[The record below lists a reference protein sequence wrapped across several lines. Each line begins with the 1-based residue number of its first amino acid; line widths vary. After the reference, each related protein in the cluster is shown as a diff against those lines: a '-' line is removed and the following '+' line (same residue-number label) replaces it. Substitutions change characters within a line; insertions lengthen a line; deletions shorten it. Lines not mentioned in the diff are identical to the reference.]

1 MVSIRKARL
10 EDELL
15 LLEWVNNL
23 DSLST
28 KIENNE
34 IIAPLQHKKWFMER
48 LNDPNTYIWII
59 INEEKISVGQIRFQN
74 KTEKYLDVDIYVLR
88 EEREKS
94 IGHKA
99 LKLAAESV
107 EFSPLRAIVKK
118 TNVRSYNFFISNAFT
133 LQSEDEFKWVLIK
146 N

>member
-1 MVSIRKARL
+1 LVSIRKARL

-28 KIENNE
+28 KIKNNA
-34 IIAPLQHKKWFMER
+34 IITPLQHKKWFMVR

-99 LKLAAESV
+99 FKLAAESV